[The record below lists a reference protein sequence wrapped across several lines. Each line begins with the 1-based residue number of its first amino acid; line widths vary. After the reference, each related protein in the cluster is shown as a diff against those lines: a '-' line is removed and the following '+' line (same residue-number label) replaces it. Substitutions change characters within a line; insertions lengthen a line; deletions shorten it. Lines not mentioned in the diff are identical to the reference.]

1 MVVLLKSVFARTLV
15 ELESCKTNPSVG
27 SLPFTN
33 SFGTT
38 YLNLYIF
45 SSKLLSSSFLRT
57 YVISSSVAFAYIEEP
72 LCIVLPAAKV

>member
-15 ELESCKTNPSVG
+15 ELESCRTNPSVG